1 MNISVI
7 GLGYVGLPLAIEL
20 SKNYKVKGYDHD
32 INRIDELNLGKDK
45 NLQYKTNQLKKLKN
59 LNFTNNYLD
68 LSNSKIFIIT
78 VPTPIN
84 KNKKPDLTLIKN
96 ASNLISHV
104 IKKNDIIILES
115 TVYPGVTRNIVGKII
130 EKNLVLNCI
139 KIFIWLIARRINPGD
154 KKNNLINIRKII
166 GASDKK
172 TLSKVSKIY
181 DSFLQKKIYQT
192 DSIEIAEAAKVIEN
206 TQRDI
211 NIALINEFNKIFN
224 NMNLDTNK
232 ILDAASTKWNFL
244 NFKPGLV
251 GGHCI
256 GIDPH
261 LAYSARS
268 FGVKPNLILSGRKI
282 NRSSKT
288 YNK

>member
-59 LNFTNNYLD
+59 LNFLNNYLD

-130 EKNLVLNCI
+130 EKKSSLKLY
-139 KIFIWLIARRINPGD
+139 KDFHLAYSPERINPGD

-181 DSFLQKKIYQT
+181 DSFAKK
-192 DSIEIAEAAKVIEN
+192 
-206 TQRDI
+206 
-211 NIALINEFNKIFN
+211 
-224 NMNLDTNK
+224 NL
-232 ILDAASTKWNFL
+232 S
-244 NFKPGLV
+244 
-251 GGHCI
+251 
-256 GIDPH
+256 
-261 LAYSARS
+261 
-268 FGVKPNLILSGRKI
+268 
-282 NRSSKT
+282 NR
-288 YNK
+288 

>member
-139 KIFIWLIARRINPGD
+139 KIFIWLIA
-154 KKNNLINIRKII
+154 
-166 GASDKK
+166 
-172 TLSKVSKIY
+172 
-181 DSFLQKKIYQT
+181 QK
-192 DSIEIAEAAKVIEN
+192 E
-206 TQRDI
+206 
-211 NIALINEFNKIFN
+211 
-224 NMNLDTNK
+224 
-232 ILDAASTKWNFL
+232 
-244 NFKPGLV
+244 
-251 GGHCI
+251 
-256 GIDPH
+256 
-261 LAYSARS
+261 
-268 FGVKPNLILSGRKI
+268 
-282 NRSSKT
+282 
-288 YNK
+288 